1 MERLT
6 SYKNE
11 CNREM
16 ICRWEDCLIDE
27 EHCPYLNEDNCNC
40 LKEILEKLGE
50 YEDLEE
56 QGLLMKL
63 PCSIGSDVY
72 SIPSKVNIELN
83 RINGDEERNRV
94 YHQKVSKIVFNERG
108 WYMEC
113 DKDLEYGTGNILL
126 DKFYKETWFL
136 TQNEAEEALKRMEE

>member
-27 EHCPYLNEDNCNC
+27 EHCPHLNEDNCNC

-63 PCSIGSDVY
+63 PCKIG
-72 SIPSKVNIELN
+72 E
-83 RINGDEERNRV
+83 RV
-94 YHQKVSKIVFNERG
+94 YEIYRFLDEGAWEIDVHKI
-108 WYMEC
+108 
-113 DKDLEYGTGNILL
+113 KLEDL
-126 DKFYKETWFL
+126 DKIGRTVFL
-136 TQNEAEEALKRMEE
+136 TQAEAEEALKRMEE

>member
-6 SYKNE
+6 ERELYNGKVCFTKCEKME
-11 CNREM
+11 CKDKCSCCDVPKEV
-16 ICRWEDCLIDE
+16 IKK
-27 EHCPYLNEDNCNC
+27 
-40 LKEILEKLGE
+40 LKK

-56 QGLLMKL
+56 QGLLLKL

-72 SIPSKVNIELN
+72 FIPSKVVFELN
-83 RINGDEERNRV
+83 RINGEEERNRV
-94 YHQKVSKIVFNERG
+94 CHQKVVKIVFTERG

-136 TQNEAEEALKRMEE
+136 TQNEAEEALKEMEE